1 MQWAS
6 TKSYVCVCQQACY
19 EKLCLKCKHDIQI
32 SFIVFV
38 DLERQEAPQHSPN
51 LVMQTFK

>member
-1 MQWAS
+1 MQLAS
-6 TKSYVCVCQQACY
+6 TKSYVRICQQACY

-38 DLERQEAPQHSPN
+38 DLERQEAPQHSPK